1 MNTDAISTGSMS
13 TQTMM
18 PRSNVAF
25 KRILEPK
32 HKIQYDDEDDSND
45 DDSDYATQ
53 EILNIERRMKS
64 KTKANPI
71 KPKTSIDIVIEDEA
85 SDIIAIETISAEKLK
100 KKEQKGSDSEFE
112 DSIQGDSEADDEKQR
127 SKLAKLGSATFNSWH
142 DLDFPRDKVELPRSY
157 FTDGPTPWSNFQD
170 LALGQRFVNARLTG
184 EFSQR
189 YLHPNMKTDN
199 WSDSQ
204 LKVVGDLMKEANALL
219 DMFDQVSMLLG
230 PDIKLHKVS
239 GNII

>member
-1 MNTDAISTGSMS
+1 MNTDVIATGSVS

-32 HKIQYDDEDDSND
+32 HKIQYDDEDNSND

-53 EILNIERRMKS
+53 EIINIERRLKS
-64 KTKANPI
+64 KTKAKQI
-71 KPKTSIDIVIEDEA
+71 KPQKSIDIVIEDE
-85 SDIIAIETISAEKLK
+85 SDIIAIEKIFPETIVPE
-100 KKEQKGSDSEFE
+100 KKERKGSDSEFE
-112 DSIQGDSEADDEKQR
+112 DSIQGDSDDEKMK

-142 DLDFPRDKVELPRSY
+142 DLDFPREKVELPRSY
-157 FTDGPTPWSNFQD
+157 FNDGPTPWSNFQD
-170 LALGQRFVNARLTG
+170 LALGQRFLNARLNG
-184 EFSQR
+184 EFSR
-189 YLHPNMKTDN
+189 SNMKTVA

-204 LKVVGDLMKEANALL
+204 LKIVGDLMKEANALL

-239 GNII
+239 GN